1 MIVRIGKSENFML
14 AIVQKILFL
23 SWMSLFLFLQVG
35 FSTQL
40 KYCLEKFVQDD
51 SMVCSMAMD
60 ERPSGANSPT
70 GTRIVLSNAC
80 CANKKIDVI
89 QKTEVNLK
97 DFRNS
102 SDRIKF
108 FTTVPI
114 DQINSSST
122 NNSEFVSFHQDRSSH
137 SPPNRDILS
146 LTSVLRI

>member
-1 MIVRIGKSENFML
+1 MFPIVK
-14 AIVQKILFL
+14 KILLL
-23 SWMSLFLFLQVG
+23 SWMLLSLLLQIG
-35 FSTQL
+35 FTAHL
-40 KYCLEKFVQDD
+40 KKCLEKFVQDD
-51 SMVCSMAMD
+51 GMICSMAMD

-80 CANKKIDVI
+80 CANKNIDVI

-108 FTTVPI
+108 LASFPI
-114 DQINSSST
+114 HQINTVST
-122 NNSEFVSFHQDRSSH
+122 ANNQLLSYHREGSPH
-137 SPPNRDILS
+137 SPPNLDILS